1 MKLYLGDTSDNF
13 ALWAL
18 DQDPSASLGTNDN
31 FNVIISKN
39 DNIYTSMMDT
49 SRENIIKLCLIADQ
63 IIVYDQ
69 QWEDTNL
76 EIETK
81 KFTDMFFS
89 NVPNEFYNHLNKAL
103 TLNDVRKTDKRQL
116 WAIGCSY
123 TSSIGVEDHQRW
135 AVKLS
140 QKMQQP
146 VSILAFPGASIN
158 WAADQILRSDIRS
171 GDTIVWLLTTMH
183 RIDYY
188 SESDHSVK
196 VHPNLSV
203 YKEDK
208 DEILKL
214 SDSEYKL
221 LMRALTLKWN
231 VYSSFKAIQQV
242 IVYCEK
248 LGAKLILGQCLRND
262 LETDSA
268 LVSLLKSH
276 PGFVTSFS
284 IQLYYNNFILDLGT
298 DNMHPG
304 PFTHEY
310 IAEEFYKH
318 LCSLK

>member
-1 MKLYLGDTSDNF
+1 
-13 ALWAL
+13 
-18 DQDPSASLGTNDN
+18 
-31 FNVIISKN
+31 
-39 DNIYTSMMDT
+39 
-49 SRENIIKLCLIADQ
+49 
-63 IIVYDQ
+63 
-69 QWEDTNL
+69 
-76 EIETK
+76 
-81 KFTDMFFS
+81 
-89 NVPNEFYNHLNKAL
+89 
-103 TLNDVRKTDKRQL
+103 
-116 WAIGCSY
+116 
-123 TSSIGVEDHQRW
+123 
-135 AVKLS
+135 
-140 QKMQQP
+140 
-146 VSILAFPGASIN
+146 
-158 WAADQILRSDIRS
+158 
-171 GDTIVWLLTTMH
+171 
-183 RIDYY
+183 
-188 SESDHSVK
+188 VK